1 MVSARTSA
9 ARTKNEG
16 QDEVL
21 MIMMAKGFAQSS
33 RYLALLSFP
42 RI

>member
-21 MIMMAKGFAQSS
+21 MITMAKGFAQSS
-33 RYLALLSFP
+33 RYLALLSIP
-42 RI
+42 RV

>member
-1 MVSARTSA
+1 MVSAWTSA

-16 QDEVL
+16 QDDVL

-33 RYLALLSFP
+33 RYLALLSVP
-42 RI
+42 RA